1 MALGSVTA
9 FSMPMHPTYMW
20 VVPMF
25 HCNGWGNPYT
35 LTALAGTVYALDMF
49 QLNMFDAIAD
59 HKVTHFGGA
68 PIVLNFLAQA
78 TAEEKENTLNKY
90 M

>member
-25 HCNGWGNPYT
+25 HCNGWGNPT
-35 LTALAGTVYALDMF
+35 RL
-49 QLNMFDAIAD
+49 QPSS
-59 HKVTHFGGA
+59 HKCM
-68 PIVLNFLAQA
+68 P
-78 TAEEKENTLNKY
+78 
-90 M
+90 